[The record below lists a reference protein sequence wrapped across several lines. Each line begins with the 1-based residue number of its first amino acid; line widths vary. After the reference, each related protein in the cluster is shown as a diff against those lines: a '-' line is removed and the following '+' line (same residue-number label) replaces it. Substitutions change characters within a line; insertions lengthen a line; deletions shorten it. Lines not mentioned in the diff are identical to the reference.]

1 MTIKYRMHDNR
12 SVFGSK
18 LKKKK
23 KNSSNKSSFGPYVKT
38 VTFERT
44 GRELRG
50 EGVEIRRRHGNRS
63 DNFEGKAES
72 EISRRDF
79 HRNEGWFWR
88 RRHGLYSVSFQR
100 ATLSNLE
107 VDSRLPFV
115 GMTYVM
121 KQATERMKTTKVN

>member
-1 MTIKYRMHDNR
+1 MTIKYRMRDNR

-23 KNSSNKSSFGPYVKT
+23 KNSSNKSSFGPSSCDCNA
-38 VTFERT
+38 ERT
-44 GRELRG
+44 GRKLRG
-50 EGVEIRRRHGNRS
+50 EGVEILRRRNGNRS
-63 DNFEGKAES
+63 NNFEGAES

-88 RRHGLYSVSFQR
+88 RRHGFVLCIFST
-100 ATLSNLE
+100 ATLSILKWI
-107 VDSRLPFV
+107 VALPFV

-121 KQATERMKTTKVN
+121 KQATERMKTTK